1 MFSVATIKAL
11 QVYGI
16 AIALSMLIAVL
27 IKVMVVLTSR
37 VNKPAV
43 TTAPAVPAPKAV
55 VQPPVA
61 PGIPSEV
68 IAAISAV
75 VSTLTGPHRVLYI
88 GESSRAWASEGR
100 IAQHTSHQ
108 PRH

>member
-27 IKVMVVLTSR
+27 IKVMVMLTGR
-37 VNKPAV
+37 VNKPAAKTV
-43 TTAPAVPAPKAV
+43 PAAAAPKAV
-55 VQPPVA
+55 EKPLVA
-61 PGIPSEV
+61 PGIPGEV

-100 IAQHTSHQ
+100 IAQHSSHQ

>member
-16 AIALSMLIAVL
+16 AIALSLLIAVL
-27 IKVMVVLTSR
+27 IKVMVVLTGR
-37 VNKPAV
+37 VNKPAAKA
-43 TTAPAVPAPKAV
+43 APAVAAPKTVA
-55 VQPPVA
+55 QPLVA
-61 PGIPSEV
+61 PGIPAEV
-68 IAAISAV
+68 VAAISAAI
-75 VSTLTGPHRVLYI
+75 STLTGPHRVLYI

>member
-16 AIALSMLIAVL
+16 AIALSMMIAVL
-27 IKVMVVLTSR
+27 IKVMVMLTGR
-37 VNKPAV
+37 VNKPAAQA
-43 TTAPAVPAPKAV
+43 APAAAAPKAAD
-55 VQPPVA
+55 QPLVA
-61 PGIPSEV
+61 PGIPAEV
-68 IAAISAV
+68 IAAISAAV
-75 VSTLTGPHRVLYI
+75 ATLTGPHRILHI

-100 IAQHTSHQ
+100 FAQHTSHQ